1 MADSF
6 GLKLGIEGE
15 KQFKSALADINRSF
29 KVLGSEMKLATSQ
42 FDKNDTSV
50 ESLTAKN
57 KVLNKEIEAQKE
69 KISVLKSALDNAST
83 SFGENDKRTQ
93 NWQVQLNNAEAALN
107 GMEREVKENNEALEK
122 SEAEFKDAEKNADKF
137 GDEVEDAGEQ
147 SEDAKGKFSKLGST
161 VKAVG
166 KVLAVSVAAIG
177 AAAVASGKKL

>member
-122 SEAEFKDAEKNADKF
+122 SEAEFKDAEKSSYSSL
-137 GDEVEDAGEQ
+137 V
-147 SEDAKGKFSKLGST
+147 FSTTLSILNNLESNLELMILKQFLMWNRLSFE
-161 VKAVG
+161 
-166 KVLAVSVAAIG
+166 
-177 AAAVASGKKL
+177 